1 MKVLAPDLEIAY
13 NARVPRSYRQ
23 GRRFAKSRPG
33 GIAGPDPI
41 PSRIPRAEVRAMT
54 YMLYKVLRKL
64 PRPVLLGLLLVLL
77 TAVARA

>member
-1 MKVLAPDLEIAY
+1 MPAFLEATGKLGGLPSL
-13 NARVPRSYRQ
+13 VP
-23 GRRFAKSRPG
+23 A
-33 GIAGPDPI
+33 GIAGPDPM

>member
-1 MKVLAPDLEIAY
+1 
-13 NARVPRSYRQ
+13 
-23 GRRFAKSRPG
+23 
-33 GIAGPDPI
+33 
-41 PSRIPRAEVRAMT
+41 MT

>member
-23 GRRFAKSRPG
+23 ARRFAKSRPG
-33 GIAGPDPI
+33 GIAGDRI

-54 YMLYKVLRKL
+54 YMLYKVLRRL

-77 TAVARA
+77 TAVVRA